1 MIATATVSYNGYL
14 NVRDS
19 AGTDGKIV
27 GALAKSA
34 TVDIYEIKT
43 VNGHR
48 WGKCDKGWICLTYTT
63 LKEVSGKTI
72 TDTGAQ
78 CLCLHRLRQ
87 RRRDR
92 LYRPRRRLRQGRHK
106 DAQGNI
112 YDYVPKDTNITIS
125 SLSVGSY
132 GAQKA
137 TWAKITWK
145 NPEKDKNGKATTAVR
160 SGWIA
165 IARTGRRG
173 GDDNGFQVNL
183 VP

>member
-1 MIATATVSYNGYL
+1 MEITKDCLDANGTRWGYVDSVGGWVKITTPKADAVAGSVIATATVSYNGYL

-92 LYRPRRRLRQGRHK
+92 LYRPRRRLRQGR
-106 DAQGNI
+106 
-112 YDYVPKDTNITIS
+112 P
-125 SLSVGSY
+125 
-132 GAQKA
+132 
-137 TWAKITWK
+137 
-145 NPEKDKNGKATTAVR
+145 
-160 SGWIA
+160 
-165 IARTGRRG
+165 
-173 GDDNGFQVNL
+173 
-183 VP
+183 